1 MQIDV
6 LNADRQSK
14 YSLLS
19 IHGAPAGRE
28 WTKRFGLFFHLS
40 TNMFETNSYQFGFCR
55 ESLPVLLNS
64 IYLAKELITLLAA
77 SVHSSAN
84 GLTANT
90 AQKASGSCAACKV
103 RMNSGLSKCKRWIEK
118 LFFPPKPPNFP
129 PPRATDPRNFS
140 SGLFLAVF
148 LAVHPALPAPLR
160 AALPGPRVPMAPQD
174 VPAAMSTEGLP
185 ETSRSLIYNLKTVLF
200 CLGCFNQQFALAKN
214 TIPL

>member
-1 MQIDV
+1 M
-6 LNADRQSK
+6 QSK

-129 PPRATDPRNFS
+129 PRQSHRPQEFLLWAFPRRVSCHGSCAPS
-140 SGLFLAVF
+140 
-148 LAVHPALPAPLR
+148 PAPGGTAGSPCPHGSPRR
-160 AALPGPRVPMAPQD
+160 A
-174 VPAAMSTEGLP
+174 SSHEH
-185 ETSRSLIYNLKTVLF
+185 
-200 CLGCFNQQFALAKN
+200 
-214 TIPL
+214 